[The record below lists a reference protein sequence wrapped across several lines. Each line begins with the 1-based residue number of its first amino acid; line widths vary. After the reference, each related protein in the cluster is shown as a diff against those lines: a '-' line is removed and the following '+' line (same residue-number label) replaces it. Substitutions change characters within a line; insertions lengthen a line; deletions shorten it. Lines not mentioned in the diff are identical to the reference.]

1 MDLERAPRS
10 ELLKKIEEQKEKLQN
25 REKKLRDLIGAYK
38 GVLKEKEALESSVK
52 VLSQGQRSRSNLEVP
67 NSKGPPSDTAS
78 DRGLDSD
85 RESEDGAKPFHHA
98 GDPLNAEHEEAEDVI
113 SKLTAQVETL
123 SHSMMT
129 LTEQK
134 SKLEANYIAEK
145 KAIKQENEDLQRR
158 LKESL
163 EKAESLQKQV
173 DSQTNEWKGR
183 IRGQQIEREKEQT
196 DHAVMLRE
204 LQKLLASE
212 RETKEHLEQQLDET
226 TFSLKEQR
234 QATQE
239 IQARHIE
246 ETERLKRDISQLKA
260 SLDEEKT
267 QALRPSPQLLSLQR
281 ETEELKAQHRLLQR
295 EDESR
300 VEEVESK
307 ARDYGK
313 QCETRIAELES
324 KLSELSETV
333 GNYERLRYQDQQTI
347 QRLKDRLSQ
356 LEQENRALTEASQS
370 ASEEEMT
377 DIPKIVEKISVL
389 KEQLLAANSRTEQP
403 INIEELLLADTGAE
417 HPLVKKYREELEQVK
432 EEFERYRLRAQSVLK
447 NKKENMPTQ
456 EDVLKEH
463 VNELRDRLR
472 TLHVQQDEEL
482 EHCRQ
487 REDGVRKTMLALQD
501 KHKHEVLHMQA
512 EHHSALQELEE
523 EMKKQRERTVSM
535 LAEKDRELEV
545 LRATSTHS
553 LQHDYV
559 VRTRSNLESGGA
571 SCERQSSEDEAV
583 TRLLATPPAGQ
594 GDMTLLY
601 FAQEQARKDVEV
613 ATLRKQKR
621 ELEMALRDLQV
632 SSSSKQEAL
641 YEEID
646 SLKEEIRKLGRSISR
661 EGANLEYLK
670 NVTYKFLI
678 CHDPVGKQQMLN
690 AITTILQFS
699 PQEKSTVQAQNK
711 GWWMGSS

>member
-25 REKKLRDLIGAYK
+25 REKKLR
-38 GVLKEKEALESSVK
+38 ESSVK

-98 GDPLNAEHEEAEDVI
+98 GDPLN
-113 SKLTAQVETL
+113 VETL

-163 EKAESLQKQV
+163 EKAESLQK
-173 DSQTNEWKGR
+173 
-183 IRGQQIEREKEQT
+183 
-196 DHAVMLRE
+196 
-204 LQKLLASE
+204 
-212 RETKEHLEQQLDET
+212 QLDET

-267 QALRPSPQLLSLQR
+267 QALRPSPQLLSP
-281 ETEELKAQHRLLQR
+281 AQR

-324 KLSELSETV
+324 KLSELSET
-333 GNYERLRYQDQQTI
+333 
-347 QRLKDRLSQ
+347 RLKDRLSQ

-403 INIEELLLADTGAE
+403 INIE
-417 HPLVKKYREELEQVK
+417 EQVK

-535 LAEKDRELEV
+535 LAEKDRELE
-545 LRATSTHS
+545 
-553 LQHDYV
+553 
-559 VRTRSNLESGGA
+559 
-571 SCERQSSEDEAV
+571 
-583 TRLLATPPAGQ
+583 
-594 GDMTLLY
+594 
-601 FAQEQARKDVEV
+601 EQARKDVEV